1 MANVDW
7 YIEGVEFGSCNCA
20 FGCPCQFEALPT
32 YGDCRGV
39 EAVRIEKGHFG
50 DTDLTGLNLAL
61 MYSWPGPIFEGNGA
75 IQAIIDERANADQ
88 RNALATVL
96 YGGETDEEATHW
108 WVFRAMSST
117 VHEPLFKAIEFTVD
131 IETRTAKLSI
141 PGIVEASGSPIISPH
156 GGGPHRAAIA
166 IPNGIEFEY
175 AEMGSSTAKTS
186 GAVIELD
193 IVDKFGQFNILRH
206 SGSGVVK

>member
-1 MANVDW
+1 LP
-7 YIEGVEFGSCNCA
+7 GGGSCA
-20 FGCPCQFEALPT
+20 HRKRA
-32 YGDCRGV
+32 
-39 EAVRIEKGHFG
+39 
-50 DTDLTGLNLAL
+50 
-61 MYSWPGPIFEGNGA
+61 IFEGNGA

-88 RNALATVL
+88 RNALAAVL

-141 PGIVEASGSPIISPH
+141 PGIVEASGSPIIPPH

-193 IVDKFGQFNILRH
+193 IVDKFGQVNILRH
-206 SGSGVVK
+206 SGGGVVK